1 MTFTLSIPGHPMAS
15 FVISMMLSGLLTW
28 IGCYGL
34 SLFFRR
40 TGDDT
45 YKTFV
50 WVVLVGIIIIYLLAF
65 FGFGTLAVITQV
77 MVGIFMIF
85 IFIALRRPLHIINR
99 TGWSRLWLF
108 VPIVNIAM
116 PYRWAREAKEHYP
129 NPEEAKARLAQEKAR
144 ETESWKIQADSETPE
159 ERIRRALGKKSK
171 D

>member
-1 MTFTLSIPGHPMAS
+1 MIFTFHIQGHPIAS
-15 FVISMMLSGLLTW
+15 FVISMILSGLLTW

-45 YKTFV
+45 YKTLV
-50 WVVLVGIIIIYLLAF
+50 WALLVGIIIIYPLAF
-65 FGFGTLAVITQV
+65 FGLGALAVIVQLW
-77 MVGIFMIF
+77 MGFLMLF
-85 IFIALRRPLHIINR
+85 IFIELREPLHMINR

-129 NPEEAKARLAQEKAR
+129 NPEEAKTRLSQEKAR
-144 ETESWKIQADSETPE
+144 KTERSEARAKKI
-159 ERIRRALGKKSK
+159 RSK
-171 D
+171 